1 MRWQESDDYAAIPMR
16 AVGPVK
22 INGTEVNAQLPLPM
36 ATYETPL
43 WHSTHR
49 GALACNKAGGIN
61 AVVMDDRMTRSVLF
75 EADNIVTA
83 QRFVQA
89 LPGYRQQLEEEVGK
103 TSRFARL
110 LDFHTQ
116 VVGTLVYLRFEFQT
130 GDASGHNMATL
141 AAEGLMKWL
150 LERHSD
156 LGYVTIS
163 GNFCTDKKNSAVN
176 GILGRGKYVVAD
188 VLLPRSTVRRVLKAE
203 PEKIVQ
209 LSIKKNLIGSIISGG
224 VRTANAHFANM
235 LLGYYLATGQDAAN
249 IVEGSQGMVHTEM
262 RGDDLYFSVT
272 LPNLVVGSVGNGKG
286 LDFVQ
291 RNLEAL
297 GCTDRDATPGS
308 NARRLAVGAA
318 ACVLCGE
325 LSLLAAQ
332 SVPGELMQSHVSL
345 ERSAVNKSA
354 HNSKDNEQ

>member
-1 MRWQESDDYAAIPMR
+1 MRWQASDDYAAVPMR
-16 AVGPVK
+16 SVGPVK
-22 INGTEVNAQLPLPM
+22 IKGTEVNAELPLPM

-61 AVVMDDRMTRSVLF
+61 AVVMDDRMTRSVLL
-75 EADNIVTA
+75 EAPDIIAA

-89 LPGYRQQLEEEVGK
+89 LPGYRPDLEKAVSE

-110 LDFHTQ
+110 LDIHTQ
-116 VVGTLVYLRFEFQT
+116 VVGTLIYIRFEYQT

-141 AAEGLMKWL
+141 ASDNLMKWL
-150 LERHSD
+150 LARHSE
-156 LGYVTIS
+156 LGYVTVS
-163 GNFCTDKKNSAVN
+163 GNYCCDKKNSAVN
-176 GILGRGKYVVAD
+176 GILGRGKYVIVD
-188 VLLPRSTVRRVLKAE
+188 VLLPKSTVKRILKAE
-203 PEKIVQ
+203 PEAIVN
-209 LSIKKNLIGSIISGG
+209 LNIKKNLIGSIISGG
-224 VRTANAHFANM
+224 VRTANAHVANM

-249 IVEGSQGMVHTEM
+249 IVEGSQSIVHAEM

-272 LPNLVVGSVGNGKG
+272 LPNLIVGSVGNGKG

-291 RNLEAL
+291 HNLEAL
-297 GCTDRDATPGS
+297 GCTDRDAAPGT
-308 NARRLAVGAA
+308 NAKRLAVGAA

-332 SVPGELMQSHVSL
+332 SVPGELMNSHVQL
-345 ERSAVNKSA
+345 ERKSPE
-354 HNSKDNEQ
+354 KGE

>member
-1 MRWQESDDYAAIPMR
+1 MRWQESDDYAQVPMR
-16 AVGPVK
+16 VVGPVK
-22 INGTEVNAQLPLPM
+22 IKGTEVNDELPLPM

-75 EADNIVTA
+75 EAPDIVVA
-83 QRFVQA
+83 QQFVQA
-89 LPGYRQQLEEEVGK
+89 LPGHRPELEKAVGA

-110 LDFHTQ
+110 LDVHTQ
-116 VVGTLVYLRFEFQT
+116 VVGTLVYVRFDFQT

-150 LERHSD
+150 LEQHPD
-156 LGYVTIS
+156 LAYVTIS
-163 GNFCTDKKNSAVN
+163 GNYCTDKKNSAVN

-188 VLLPRSTVRRVLKAE
+188 VTLPRSTVRRVLKAE
-203 PEKIVQ
+203 PEQIVK
-209 LSIKKNLIGSIISGG
+209 LNIRKNLIGSIISGG

-235 LLGYYLATGQDAAN
+235 LLGYYMATGQDAAN
-249 IVEGSQGMVHTEM
+249 IIEGSQGMVNAEM
-262 RGDDLYFSVT
+262 RGEDLYFSVT
-272 LPNLVVGSVGNGKG
+272 LPNLIVGSVGNGKG
-286 LDFVQ
+286 LEFVQ
-291 RNLEAL
+291 RNLEQL
-297 GCTDRDATPGS
+297 GCTNPDAVPGG

-332 SVPGELMQSHVSL
+332 SVPGELMQSHVHL
-345 ERSAVNKSA
+345 ERSKATPSA
-354 HNSKDNEQ
+354 QESEENR